1 MADNKNPKL
10 CPKPAYCRFATR
22 CSKVDE
28 RIRKQLRRQHQV
40 LQRESYIKNNAPM
53 FEEDFYGWKYGPV
66 LKSIRSAYMEKIDF
80 SKQNV
85 KLCPENE
92 TLVMDVLH
100 KYGML
105 KSWKLSALTHREKS
119 WLYSR
124 KGLDNG
130 ENGDVMILKEHI
142 LLDAQNEK
150 LNREMEV

>member
-1 MADNKNPKL
+1 MEQVMAVAAVLYQKYQQRNSKGYMDEMKMHKL
-10 CPKPAYCRFATR
+10 MYF
-22 CSKVDE
+22 V
-28 RIRKQLRRQHQV
+28 
-40 LQRESYIKNNAPM
+40 QRESYIKNNAPM